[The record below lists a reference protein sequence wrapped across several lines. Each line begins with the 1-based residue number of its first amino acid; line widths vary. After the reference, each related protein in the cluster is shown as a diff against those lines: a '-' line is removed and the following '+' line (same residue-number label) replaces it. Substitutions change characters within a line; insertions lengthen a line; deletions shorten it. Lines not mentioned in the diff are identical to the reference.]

1 MAQLKFITRPA
12 QPGEP
17 SIFWVSKSG
26 RYYHDVVSAKKNNPA
41 NSIFKDSMGNDLPI
55 AGTRTEPGTTAKTTT
70 KTTDNN
76 KLFYVV
82 GIVVVVIIIYKLI
95 K

>member
-41 NSIFKDSMGNDLPI
+41 NSIFKDSMGNDLPV
-55 AGTRTEPGTTAKTTT
+55 AGTRTEPGTTT

-82 GIVVVVIIIYKLI
+82 GIVVVVIIMYKLI